1 MKRVAVG
8 TNHNM
13 PNALIHHRPKNE
25 LQAKF
30 SMEFCMAILL
40 LERQGGL
47 EQFTDEVV
55 NRPDV
60 QAMIQKVHF
69 GVHPEAEAAGF
80 DKMTT
85 IIEIE
90 LDGGKVVRGQ
100 ADFGKGSPAN
110 PMTDAE
116 LAEKFRQCAAWGGL
130 DGKTDKGGARSRLA
144 YRRSAGRERADEV
157 AAPCLKASRRPRS
170 TSPGCVSTCGTAGS
184 GPPLL
189 LLHGNP
195 LTHVSWHK
203 IAPRLAED
211 FTVVATDLRGY
222 GDSSKPPGGED
233 HAGYSFR
240 AMAEDQIAVMRSLGF
255 ARFKVCGHD
264 RGGRVA
270 HRMALD
276 HPDAV
281 EKVAFLDIVP
291 THHML
296 NNIKRQWAVDSYHW
310 FFMAQPYDYPEKM
323 IEAYGFERYIRKK
336 LDKKGVGT
344 AGFTPEALAE
354 YIRCCT
360 PENIH
365 AVCEDYRA
373 AVGIDLVHDEA
384 DLATKLAMPMLVLWG
399 EKSHVNR
406 SYKPIEAWRE
416 RALDVRGKMLA
427 CGHYPA
433 EQVPDETYAEL
444 RSFFS

>member
-1 MKRVAVG
+1 VFEGFTQTSIDVAGVR
-8 TNHNM
+8 
-13 PNALIHHRPKNE
+13 IHLRH
-25 LQAKF
+25 
-30 SMEFCMAILL
+30 
-40 LERQGGL
+40 
-47 EQFTDEVV
+47 
-55 NRPDV
+55 
-60 QAMIQKVHF
+60 
-69 GVHPEAEAAGF
+69 
-80 DKMTT
+80 
-85 IIEIE
+85 
-90 LDGGKVVRGQ
+90 
-100 ADFGKGSPAN
+100 
-110 PMTDAE
+110 
-116 LAEKFRQCAAWGGL
+116 
-130 DGKTDKGGARSRLA
+130 
-144 YRRSAGRERADEV
+144 
-157 AAPCLKASRRPRS
+157 
-170 TSPGCVSTCGTAGS
+170 AGS

-203 IAPRLAED
+203 IAPRLAEN

-222 GDSSKPPGGED
+222 GDSSKPDGGDD

-240 AMAEDQIAVMRSLGF
+240 AMAEDQLGVMRSLGF
-255 ARFKVCGHD
+255 ARFRVCGHD

-323 IEAYGFERYIRKK
+323 IEAYGFEKYIRKK

-384 DLATKLAMPMLVLWG
+384 DLGTKLAIPMLVLWG

-406 SYKPIEAWRE
+406 SYRPLEAWRE
-416 RALDVRGKMLA
+416 RALDVQGKMLA

-444 RSFFS
+444 RNFFS

>member
-1 MKRVAVG
+1 MFEGFTQTSIDVAGVR
-8 TNHNM
+8 
-13 PNALIHHRPKNE
+13 IHLRH
-25 LQAKF
+25 
-30 SMEFCMAILL
+30 
-40 LERQGGL
+40 
-47 EQFTDEVV
+47 
-55 NRPDV
+55 
-60 QAMIQKVHF
+60 
-69 GVHPEAEAAGF
+69 
-80 DKMTT
+80 
-85 IIEIE
+85 
-90 LDGGKVVRGQ
+90 
-100 ADFGKGSPAN
+100 
-110 PMTDAE
+110 
-116 LAEKFRQCAAWGGL
+116 
-130 DGKTDKGGARSRLA
+130 
-144 YRRSAGRERADEV
+144 
-157 AAPCLKASRRPRS
+157 
-170 TSPGCVSTCGTAGS
+170 AGS

-222 GDSSKPPGGED
+222 GDSSKPPGGDD

-240 AMAEDQIAVMRSLGF
+240 AMAEDQLGVMRSLGF
-255 ARFKVCGHD
+255 TRFKVCGHD

-276 HPDAV
+276 HPNAV

-323 IEAYGFERYIRKK
+323 IEAYGFENYIRKK

-360 PENIH
+360 PQNIH

-384 DLATKLAMPMLVLWG
+384 DLATKLRMPMLVLWG

-406 SYKPIEAWRE
+406 SYRPLEAWRE
-416 RALDVRGKMLA
+416 RALDVQGKMLA

-433 EQVPDETYAEL
+433 EQVPDETYDEL
-444 RSFFS
+444 RNFFS

>member
-1 MKRVAVG
+1 VFEGFTQTSIDVAGVR
-8 TNHNM
+8 
-13 PNALIHHRPKNE
+13 IHLRH
-25 LQAKF
+25 
-30 SMEFCMAILL
+30 
-40 LERQGGL
+40 
-47 EQFTDEVV
+47 
-55 NRPDV
+55 
-60 QAMIQKVHF
+60 
-69 GVHPEAEAAGF
+69 
-80 DKMTT
+80 
-85 IIEIE
+85 
-90 LDGGKVVRGQ
+90 
-100 ADFGKGSPAN
+100 
-110 PMTDAE
+110 
-116 LAEKFRQCAAWGGL
+116 
-130 DGKTDKGGARSRLA
+130 
-144 YRRSAGRERADEV
+144 
-157 AAPCLKASRRPRS
+157 
-170 TSPGCVSTCGTAGS
+170 AGS

-189 LLHGNP
+189 VLHGNP

-222 GDSSKPPGGED
+222 GDSSKPPGGDD

-240 AMAEDQIAVMRSLGF
+240 AMAEDQLGVMRSLGF
-255 ARFKVCGHD
+255 TRFKVCGHD

-276 HPDAV
+276 DPNAV

-323 IEAYGFERYIRKK
+323 IEAYGFENYIRKK

-384 DLATKLAMPMLVLWG
+384 DLATKLAVPMLVLWG

-406 SYKPIEAWRE
+406 SYRPLEAWRE

-444 RSFFS
+444 RNFFS